1 MLARNVY
8 TKKHFAI
15 KIVSK
20 ADAEKVSL
28 EAFMKVLRNEVD
40 ILSRLDHQHIIKLV
54 ESNLK
59 GDYLYLA
66 DGRKILVFYIV
77 LEFAEGGDLFD
88 YLQVLGKG
96 FSEEVSRYYF
106 HQLVN
111 AIEYLH
117 NT

>member
-8 TKKHFAI
+8 TKKNYAI

-40 ILSRLDHQHIIKLV
+40 ILQRLDHQNIIKLV

-59 GDYLYLA
+59 GDYVYLS

-77 LEFAEGGDLFD
+77 LEFAEGGDLFE
-88 YLQVLGKG
+88 YLSILGKG
-96 FSEEVSRYYF
+96 FSEDVSRYYF
-106 HQLVN
+106 H
-111 AIEYLH
+111 
-117 NT
+117 

>member
-8 TKKHFAI
+8 TKKNYAI

-20 ADAEKVSL
+20 ADAEKVSI

-40 ILSRLDHQHIIKLV
+40 LLSRLNHKNIIKLI

-59 GDYLYLA
+59 GDYVYLG

-77 LEFAEGGDLFD
+77 LEFAEGGDLFE
-88 YLQVLGKG
+88 YLSVLGQG

-106 HQLVN
+106 HQLVDS
-111 AIEYLH
+111 I
-117 NT
+117 